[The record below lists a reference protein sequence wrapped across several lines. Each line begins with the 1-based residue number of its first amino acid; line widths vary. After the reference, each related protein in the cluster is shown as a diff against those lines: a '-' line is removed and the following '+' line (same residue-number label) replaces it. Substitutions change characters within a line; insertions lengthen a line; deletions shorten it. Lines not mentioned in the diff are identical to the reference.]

1 MIVARPPLERPPR
14 IFNPLER
21 AQLVLHG
28 AESVDKGPVCSVG
41 WLLRPDREIAI
52 EMVLVRAWLRE
63 DEGRDIPGV
72 LDRQRW
78 LPPHRPVGHVGAN
91 EVGGVDQP
99 VHTGI
104 VEAVIPPARR
114 RTVAL

>member
-1 MIVARPPLERPPR
+1 MIAARRRLERRQR
-14 IFNPLER
+14 ILNRLER
-21 AQLVLHG
+21 SELVLHG

-78 LPPHRPVGHVGAN
+78 LPPHRPGGHVGAN
-91 EVGGVDQP
+91 AVGDVDQP

-104 VEAVIPPARR
+104 VEAVIAPARR
-114 RTVAL
+114 WSV